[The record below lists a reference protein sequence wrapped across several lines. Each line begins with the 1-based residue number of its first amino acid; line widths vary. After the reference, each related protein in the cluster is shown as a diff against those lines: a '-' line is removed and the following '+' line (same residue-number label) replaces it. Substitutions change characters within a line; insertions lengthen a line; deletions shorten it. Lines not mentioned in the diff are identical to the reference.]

1 MFLCYFCIDTRQ
13 VGRTRWYDVARKKE
27 TTSCL
32 FPSSSL
38 RVSES
43 SSMWACGHIFTFISV
58 LSLFF
63 FCFLKPPPTPS
74 IAFHPTHIFIPCHF
88 LLFSSP
94 RRRRRWFVVY
104 NNNSIHRSAGTWMR
118 QTTYGTAAAAAAR
131 GSYLETRMTTL
142 TCVFVMPS
150 KVAFISFPFLSSKLF
165 FLLSTR
171 STAPRHIFLLCSRV
185 ITEAAQQQ

>member
-1 MFLCYFCIDTRQ
+1 
-13 VGRTRWYDVARKKE
+13 
-27 TTSCL
+27 
-32 FPSSSL
+32 
-38 RVSES
+38 
-43 SSMWACGHIFTFISV
+43 MWACGHIFTFISV

-88 LLFSSP
+88 LLFSSSP

-104 NNNSIHRSAGTWMR
+104 NNTSIHRSAGTWMR
-118 QTTYGTAAAAAAR
+118 QTTYGTAAAAAAAR

-150 KVAFISFPFLSSKLF
+150 KVAFISFPFLCVFFKVVFSIFYSIQGAAPYFPALLPRNHRSSAAAVAKGTTSRP
-165 FLLSTR
+165 LLS
-171 STAPRHIFLLCSRV
+171 SNIK
-185 ITEAAQQQ
+185 